1 MEKSING
8 FFSRHNKKLYD
19 AVRKYTVGIA
29 GCGGLGSNIAFALVR
44 IGIKKIV
51 MADFDVVEPH
61 NLNRQQFF
69 TDQIGRPKAEALAD
83 NLKRI
88 SPYTDIDFHVVKIS
102 ENNIDELFGN
112 VEIMAEAFDR
122 ADMKKMLIEEW
133 LINYPEKP
141 IVAASGIAGYG
152 RNDILK
158 TRKIGDLYVCG
169 DESSELEENVSPTAP
184 RVALVANMQA
194 NQIIEII
201 MEKEYGRADNG

>member
-8 FFSRHNKKLYD
+8 FFSRHNEKLLN

-44 IGIKKIV
+44 IGIKRIV

-69 TDQIGRPKAEALAD
+69 MDQIGKPKAEALSD

-88 SPYTDIDFHVVKIS
+88 SPCTDIEFHVKKIN
-102 ENNIDELFGN
+102 EDNIDELFGN
-112 VEIMAEAFDR
+112 VDIMAEAFDR
-122 ADMKKMLIEEW
+122 AEMKKMLIEEW
-133 LINYPEKP
+133 LIKYPEKS

-158 TRKIGDLYVCG
+158 TRKIGNLYVCG
-169 DESSELEENVSPTAP
+169 DECSELEENVSPTAP
-184 RVALVANMQA
+184 RVAIAANMQA

-201 MEKEYGRADNG
+201 MEKEYGSTDNG